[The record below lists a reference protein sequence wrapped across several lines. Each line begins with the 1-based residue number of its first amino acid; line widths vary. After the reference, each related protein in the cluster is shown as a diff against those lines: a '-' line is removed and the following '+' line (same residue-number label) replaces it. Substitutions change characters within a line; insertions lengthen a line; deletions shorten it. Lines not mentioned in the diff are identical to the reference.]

1 MTRSA
6 PLILLAEDN
15 AATGEI
21 MREVL
26 EVLGYRVEL
35 AVNGRIAVERAFAVA
50 PDLVL
55 MDVQMPEMD
64 GLAAT
69 RLLRAD
75 PRTAKL
81 PIICLTAFAMAE
93 ETKRCLDAGANL
105 HLSKPV
111 EFERLA
117 TVLKEL
123 CPPAAG

>member
-93 ETKRCLDAGANL
+93 ETKRCLEAGANL